1 MSYEGRVGRP
11 MGGRRG
17 DAEGAWGGW
26 AAGGT
31 SREST
36 TGNAPGSLGGRG
48 DGSCRMRSGWVLVS
62 FELGA
67 NGAWKAGY
75 KV

>member
-11 MGGRRG
+11 VGGRRG
-17 DAEGAWGGW
+17 DTEGAWGRW
-26 AAGGT
+26 AAEGA

-36 TGNAPGSLGGRG
+36 TGNAPGSLGKEG
-48 DGSCRMRSGWVLVS
+48 GSCGRRSGWVLVS

-67 NGAWKAGY
+67 REAWKAGY